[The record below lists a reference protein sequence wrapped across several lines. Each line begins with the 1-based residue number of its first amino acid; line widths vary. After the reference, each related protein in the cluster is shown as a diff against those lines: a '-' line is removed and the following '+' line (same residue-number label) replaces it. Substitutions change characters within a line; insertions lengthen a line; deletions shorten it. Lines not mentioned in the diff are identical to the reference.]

1 MTDAFFEDDSL
12 LDGHAPD
19 ESAEGPQ
26 VEPDGQDDD
35 LLLTNEVDVGL
46 REAQNGLLQFDH
58 AMGLI
63 EAAIASGH
71 FGLRPELVCSFQ
83 EDAVRGI
90 RQMAGQYRRYGVEI
104 TNTTHVP
111 PAHEDV
117 AGYLTE
123 MCDYVRA
130 QWRQFN
136 DDLEDALH
144 LAAYVMW
151 RINWIHPF
159 TDGNG
164 RTARIVSYV
173 VLSIRLGF
181 PLRGKY
187 TIPDQIADNREPYF
201 RALVA
206 ADEAWDRGGLDVSAM
221 KEMLGRM
228 LEKQLQS

>member
-1 MTDAFFEDDSL
+1 MIDPFFKDEDVQDA
-12 LDGHAPD
+12 GA
-19 ESAEGPQ
+19 A
-26 VEPDGQDDD
+26 EPDSQNDEQDVD
-35 LLLTNEVDVGL
+35 LLLTNEVDLGL

-58 AMGLI
+58 AMRLI
-63 EAAIASGH
+63 EAAIDSGH

-90 RQMAGQYRRYGVEI
+90 RQTAGQYRRYGVEI

-117 AGYLTE
+117 ARYLAE
-123 MCDYVRA
+123 MCDYVRSH
-130 QWRQFN
+130 WRQFN

-206 ADEAWDRGGLDVSAM
+206 ADEAWDRGELDVSAM